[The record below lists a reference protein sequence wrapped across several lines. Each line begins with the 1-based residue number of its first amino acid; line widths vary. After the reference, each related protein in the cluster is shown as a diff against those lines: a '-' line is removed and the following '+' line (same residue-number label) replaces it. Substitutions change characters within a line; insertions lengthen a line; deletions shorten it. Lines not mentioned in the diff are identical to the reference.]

1 MVMELPTDLTPELV
15 PLYWLIG
22 TWEGTGKLGAGEDGD
37 LEFKQTVKFIDS
49 GLPFLEYHSQSWL
62 IHEDGQILRPLSTE
76 MGFWSLDRALEE
88 GDVGPGMTPADV
100 VPVFR
105 SAEDVEKLRNQ
116 DSGFPVTA
124 TISHPGGITEL
135 YYGAIKGPQMQ
146 ITTDAVMRSEHAK
159 PYAGATRMYGLV
171 NNDLYW
177 RWDVLT
183 DKGPEP
189 HASGILKKK
198 AE

>member
-1 MVMELPTDLTPELV
+1 MGLLCLTPKEPAMVMELPTDLTPELV

-105 SAEDVEKLRNQ
+105 RQAHEEEEVEEQILLLREIR
-116 DSGFPVTA
+116 DSLA
-124 TISHPGGITEL
+124 
-135 YYGAIKGPQMQ
+135 
-146 ITTDAVMRSEHAK
+146 
-159 PYAGATRMYGLV
+159 AGNKTG
-171 NNDLYW
+171 
-177 RWDVLT
+177 
-183 DKGPEP
+183 
-189 HASGILKKK
+189 
-198 AE
+198 